1 MDSDAPYAEQEPRP
15 GWGVT
20 TKAIVAVL
28 LLVLA
33 AIAFYAFRVVL
44 VPLIIGT
51 IMAAVFYPA
60 AHKVSQWTRLP
71 HGLATVLVYLIL
83 IVLVIP
89 VALLLAPKV
98 AEQIQAAQAQVVAII
113 QDLEEFSADTV
124 EVLGYSFAVR
134 DVVGE
139 VTSSLTSTVTRAAT
153 TSIGFVMGAAR
164 TGFLAVV
171 TLVIGLYLTR
181 DAAKIVAWATRRV
194 PLEYRDDFR
203 RLLSDIYTVWSSF
216 FRGQLILSL
225 TVAVILGTVSAI
237 LGLPQPIL
245 LGIWGGLLEFLPSI
259 GTIIWG
265 ATAILLA
272 ILRGSSY
279 LPLPPFAFVLV
290 VIGVYVAFAQLDINV
305 LIPNIIGGS
314 IRLHPI
320 VVLLGVIVGMQIGG
334 VLGIAL
340 AAPTIASLRVVGR
353 YIYGMLFDLE
363 PFPQEKAKT

>member
-1 MDSDAPYAEQEPRP
+1 
-15 GWGVT
+15 
-20 TKAIVAVL
+20 
-28 LLVLA
+28 
-33 AIAFYAFRVVL
+33 
-44 VPLIIGT
+44 
-51 IMAAVFYPA
+51 
-60 AHKVSQWTRLP
+60 
-71 HGLATVLVYLIL
+71 
-83 IVLVIP
+83 
-89 VALLLAPKV
+89 
-98 AEQIQAAQAQVVAII
+98 
-113 QDLEEFSADTV
+113 
-124 EVLGYSFAVR
+124 
-134 DVVGE
+134 
-139 VTSSLTSTVTRAAT
+139 
-153 TSIGFVMGAAR
+153 
-164 TGFLAVV
+164 
-171 TLVIGLYLTR
+171 
-181 DAAKIVAWATRRV
+181 
-194 PLEYRDDFR
+194 
-203 RLLSDIYTVWSSF
+203 VWSSF

-279 LPLPPFAFVLV
+279 LPLPPVAFVLV